1 MEIERKYLVETPPA
15 GYESW
20 PSSPIE
26 QGYLC
31 TDPVVRVRQD
41 GEDYYLTY
49 KGKGLM
55 AREEYNLPITR
66 EAYLHLLAKAD
77 GNILTKRRY
86 RTPIPGTGLTVELDV
101 FSGKFE
107 GLMLAEGEFP
117 DQESADTF
125 VPPDWFGR
133 EVTFTGEYQNSR
145 LSRL

>member
-55 AREEYNLPITR
+55 AREE
-66 EAYLHLLAKAD
+66 
-77 GNILTKRRY
+77 
-86 RTPIPGTGLTVELDV
+86 
-101 FSGKFE
+101 
-107 GLMLAEGEFP
+107 
-117 DQESADTF
+117 
-125 VPPDWFGR
+125 
-133 EVTFTGEYQNSR
+133 
-145 LSRL
+145 

>member
-49 KGKGLM
+49 KGKG
-55 AREEYNLPITR
+55 
-66 EAYLHLLAKAD
+66 
-77 GNILTKRRY
+77 
-86 RTPIPGTGLTVELDV
+86 
-101 FSGKFE
+101 
-107 GLMLAEGEFP
+107 
-117 DQESADTF
+117 
-125 VPPDWFGR
+125 
-133 EVTFTGEYQNSR
+133 
-145 LSRL
+145 